1 MLSAGAFNALL
12 KTLEEPPSYVI
23 FILAT
28 TEVHKI
34 PVTILSRCQRYDFK
48 RITIDTITDRLR
60 ELTDKEQV
68 SVEDKA
74 LRYVAKAADGSMRD
88 ALSLLDQC
96 IAFHYGKTLTYDDVL
111 DVLGAVDTSVFSNL
125 LRLIVKRDIIG
136 CIEALE
142 EMIMQGRELSQ
153 VVSDLIWYL
162 RNLLLV
168 KTASASED
176 TIDMSSDNLEN
187 LKEETEMVETDAI
200 LRYIRIFSELSDKI
214 RYASQKRILL
224 EMTLI
229 KACEPEME
237 SKDDSLLDR
246 IRNLEETVRNGIA
259 IRPSDPAGAVETPRK
274 PAAKAAL
281 PKAVPDDIRLIM
293 DHWGSVIA
301 NADGAMKVYLKNV
314 VPTLV
319 GDRFSLAIESGVASD
334 YFTKNDEHKELLERL
349 ISDEIQKEVTF
360 TFEVADTQ
368 QQLEENYPDLR
379 AIIGMPVEVVDE

>member
-1 MLSAGAFNALL
+1 
-12 KTLEEPPSYVI
+12 
-23 FILAT
+23 
-28 TEVHKI
+28 
-34 PVTILSRCQRYDFK
+34 
-48 RITIDTITDRLR
+48 
-60 ELTDKEQV
+60 
-68 SVEDKA
+68 
-74 LRYVAKAADGSMRD
+74 
-88 ALSLLDQC
+88 
-96 IAFHYGKTLTYDDVL
+96 
-111 DVLGAVDTSVFSNL
+111 
-125 LRLIVKRDIIG
+125 
-136 CIEALE
+136 
-142 EMIMQGRELSQ
+142 
-153 VVSDLIWYL
+153 
-162 RNLLLV
+162 
-168 KTASASED
+168 
-176 TIDMSSDNLEN
+176 
-187 LKEETEMVETDAI
+187 MVETDAI

-224 EMTLI
+224 EVTLI
-229 KACEPEME
+229 KACKPEME